1 MNDLQALFPNGFQL
15 LAILLMAGTTYFTR
29 IAGYLILRKG
39 KISARI
45 NAVLEAAPCCVMI
58 SIVAPFFMTDD
69 PITLI
74 SLLLTIVYSI
84 RFNFALTVMFS
95 VLTQCLLL
103 HFF

>member
-45 NAVLEAAPCCVMI
+45 EKTLYVKLNSGKDLV
-58 SIVAPFFMTDD
+58 
-69 PITLI
+69 IT
-74 SLLLTIVYSI
+74 VPGYHQYEVGEKH
-84 RFNFALTVMFS
+84 NFGFDLGA
-95 VLTQCLLL
+95 L
-103 HFF
+103 HFFDAETELRIN